1 MLQKFLYEKPCH
13 SCVAHAQDALRPAW
27 RSPPCADGGENRL
40 VGCAGELPAFCCPA
54 GPRARPVSR
63 AAAYG
68 ATRPWR
74 HCAIALQPTWRGPP
88 RVDCGEHGLVG
99 CAVKLLAFCRPPR
112 PRARPASRAAA
123 YGAALPLRR
132 RRAAEARG
140 QAPCP
145 APPTLCRARSARPVS
160 GPILGAQNP
169 APLLGALGGAPRC
182 CAPGWL
188 PAQPGSWMPPLPGG
202 SCGWR
207 RRGGAAA
214 AAPRLRRGHG
224 RAAVRR
230 AAAHAEQP
238 RPASGRTLCQTPQ
251 MRFVE
256 YPKCLLRQ
264 SK

>member
-13 SCVAHAQDALRPAW
+13 SCVAHAQDALRQAW
-27 RSPPCADGGENRL
+27 RSPPCADDGENRR
-40 VGCAGELPAFCCPA
+40 VGCAGELPAFCRPA

-74 HCAIALQPTWRGPP
+74 HSAIALQPTWRGPP
-88 RVDCGEHGLVG
+88 RADCGEHGLVG

-160 GPILGAQNP
+160 GPSLDDSQP
-169 APLLGALGGAPRC
+169 APLVFALGGPQSIAR
-182 CAPGWL
+182 GWT
-188 PAQPGSWMPPLPGG
+188 ARAGG
-202 SCGWR
+202 LLVP
-207 RRGGAAA
+207 
-214 AAPRLRRGHG
+214 AAPRGSRT
-224 RAAVRR
+224 AVAT
-230 AAAHAEQP
+230 AAAS
-238 RPASGRTLCQTPQ
+238 ASAPI
-251 MRFVE
+251 MRFV
-256 YPKCLLRQ
+256 YFVISPSQMWCVC
-264 SK
+264 